1 MVGSTF
7 AIEVLSSSSLYGVGT
22 TVIKLLAWV
31 YKAPKAFTRCRA
43 NGQELLAAKEREK
56 SFRICNSSFYTK
68 SATLFN
74 TLHSFAALCAIPQ
87 FMCTHKASL
96 LPFFITPFLALTAS
110 ERMIKNWENINPNL
124 VKLMRISDHFHSS
137 R

>member
-43 NGQELLAAKEREK
+43 NGQELLAAKERRV
-56 SFRICNSSFYTK
+56 FGYVT
-68 SATLFN
+68 APTTLF
-74 TLHSFAALCAIPQ
+74 
-87 FMCTHKASL
+87 
-96 LPFFITPFLALTAS
+96 
-110 ERMIKNWENINPNL
+110 ENPC
-124 VKLMRISDHFHSS
+124 KLSHYY
-137 R
+137 